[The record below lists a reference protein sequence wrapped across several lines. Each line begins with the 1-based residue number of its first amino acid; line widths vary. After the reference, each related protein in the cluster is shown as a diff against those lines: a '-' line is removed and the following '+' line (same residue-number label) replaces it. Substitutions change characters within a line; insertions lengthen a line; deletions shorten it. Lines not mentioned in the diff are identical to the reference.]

1 MSYVRVVGMCG
12 EPLEV
17 ERRHREPRQ
26 DAGAAPG
33 PSCAGPAAAPPL
45 VPKVGREAG
54 HERSVDGLAAT
65 SLERVYPVCPVA
77 LHMNEFEFTLYA
89 HSRRRVPGAASGSVR
104 RAPGPAREA
113 EHTLHST
120 A

>member
-1 MSYVRVVGMCG
+1 MCG

-33 PSCAGPAAAPPL
+33 PSPALALRLRL